1 MNLTKKQLTKLK
13 TKLALE
19 GTGAKGRLAEQ
30 LDLHSSQIT
39 LLLNTGYCPDHASDS
54 LNLLIKHAVK

>member
-19 GTGAKGRLAEQ
+19 GTGAKSKLAE
-30 LDLHSSQIT
+30 
-39 LLLNTGYCPDHASDS
+39 S
-54 LNLLIKHAVK
+54 LNLYNGQITKMLTDGICPNHASYKLIEYLK